1 MKEIIVLQH
10 INIEDPG
17 YIKDLMIKDNINLT
31 TIELDECEK
40 IIIKPF
46 CNFINHHNGT
56 NSIAYISWRTKI
68 SSST

>member
-31 TIELDECEK
+31 TIELDEGER
-40 IIIKPF
+40 
-46 CNFINHHNGT
+46 NVLYG
-56 NSIAYISWRTKI
+56 RTHGYLDGKGL
-68 SSST
+68 SLVN